1 MPIALTKSPSAQ
13 ERHIPTPHRLTIRI
27 GLHPG
32 SSCPPFHSLHSLGEL
47 QTHQRRHLSYLLLR
61 RVPFGHFL
69 QRINP
74 PLIAYHFC
82 LPALSLKILFNNWD
96 KRLPLRSLRIQ
107 QMKIKVFFPSCI
119 SNLPITSPKIPFAA
133 PSTGIILLYTSQ

>member
-1 MPIALTKSPSAQ
+1 MPIALPSLHQ
-13 ERHIPTPHRLTIRI
+13 PRSDTFQHPHRLTIRI
-27 GLHPG
+27 SLHPG
-32 SSCPPFHSLHSLGEL
+32 SSCPPFHILHSLEEL

-82 LPALSLKILFNNWD
+82 LPALSQDSF
-96 KRLPLRSLRIQ
+96 
-107 QMKIKVFFPSCI
+107 
-119 SNLPITSPKIPFAA
+119 
-133 PSTGIILLYTSQ
+133 